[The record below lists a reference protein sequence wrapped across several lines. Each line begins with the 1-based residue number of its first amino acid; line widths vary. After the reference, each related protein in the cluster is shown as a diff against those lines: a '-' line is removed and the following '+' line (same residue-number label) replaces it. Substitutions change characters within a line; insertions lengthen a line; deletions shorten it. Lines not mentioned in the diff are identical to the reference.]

1 MDTSSSGIVLSNNEL
16 ICSEFS
22 DYVEIPCASF
32 NCLYR
37 AKRQGRWFVLKGLKP
52 EYAQQTIY
60 QNLLRKEYELTSL
73 LYHPNI
79 VSAFSFEYDSKIG
92 KCIVL
97 EYVEGYTLRE
107 FLRLNP
113 SSRIRIAVVNEL
125 LDGLQYIHSKQ
136 IIHRDLKPS
145 NILVSRN
152 GNHVKIIDFGL
163 ADSDSHAILKQ
174 PAGSANYIAPE
185 QLQEGVVL
193 DCRSDLY
200 SFGKIMGDVFPYC
213 YRGVTK
219 KCTTENRDKRYGSA
233 IEIQQQLRL
242 YWLRR
247 IVSGLLVFMI
257 VLFCFFMLKKTE
269 TVLRPSV
276 STVEYV
282 NNNEVLN
289 DSTSVRKTVV
299 ENYESEEQ
307 FVESI
312 PVKTL
317 SNREFVRDTVMVNYE
332 SEEQVIKSVP
342 VKTSSDSASVYA
354 IITEQKSSSV
364 EKTVGFDLESFKTAI
379 DSLYKPYID
388 SLMTNKYVCWE
399 TALNRYYDLAV
410 KITYDI
416 WIPLKDSGVFRSEKE
431 EMDIWQKYA
440 LPYVRK
446 YDDTIYNQQ
455 LYPRIKDLP
464 RCK

>member
-22 DYVEIPCASF
+22 DYVEIPCVSF

-185 QLQEGVVL
+185 QLQEGV
-193 DCRSDLY
+193 Y
-200 SFGKIMGDVFPYC
+200 NPQI
-213 YRGVTK
+213 K
-219 KCTTENRDKRYGSA
+219 K
-233 IEIQQQLRL
+233 
-242 YWLRR
+242 
-247 IVSGLLVFMI
+247 
-257 VLFCFFMLKKTE
+257 
-269 TVLRPSV
+269 
-276 STVEYV
+276 
-282 NNNEVLN
+282 
-289 DSTSVRKTVV
+289 
-299 ENYESEEQ
+299 
-307 FVESI
+307 SI
-312 PVKTL
+312 F
-317 SNREFVRDTVMVNYE
+317 SN
-332 SEEQVIKSVP
+332 
-342 VKTSSDSASVYA
+342 
-354 IITEQKSSSV
+354 
-364 EKTVGFDLESFKTAI
+364 
-379 DSLYKPYID
+379 
-388 SLMTNKYVCWE
+388 
-399 TALNRYYDLAV
+399 
-410 KITYDI
+410 
-416 WIPLKDSGVFRSEKE
+416 
-431 EMDIWQKYA
+431 
-440 LPYVRK
+440 
-446 YDDTIYNQQ
+446 
-455 LYPRIKDLP
+455 
-464 RCK
+464 

>member
-1 MDTSSSGIVLSNNEL
+1 MDTSTSGIILQDTEPISATF
-16 ICSEFS
+16 SE
-22 DYVEIPCASF
+22 YIEISCRGI
-32 NCLYR
+32 NCLYK
-37 AKRQGRWFVLKGLKP
+37 AKRQGRWFILKGLNAENVSK
-52 EYAQQTIY
+52 TVF
-60 QNLLRKEYELTSL
+60 QNLLFKEYELTSQL
-73 LYHPNI
+73 NHPNI
-79 VSAFSFEYDSKIG
+79 VSTFSFENDSKIG
-92 KCIVL
+92 KCIVM
-97 EYVEGYTLRE
+97 EYVEGYTLQE
-107 FLRLNP
+107 FLQFNP
-113 SSRIRIAVVNEL
+113 SSHIRIAVVNEL
-125 LDGLQYIHSKQ
+125 LDALQYIHSKQ

-219 KCTTENRDKRYGSA
+219 KCTAENREKRYGSA
-233 IEIQQQLRL
+233 IEIQRQIRL
-242 YWLRR
+242 YWLKR

-282 NNNEVLN
+282 NNNEVSN

-312 PVKTL
+312 PVKI
-317 SNREFVRDTVMVNYE
+317 SNDSTSVRKTVVENYE

-342 VKTSSDSASVYA
+342 VKISSDSASVHA

-399 TALNRYYDLAV
+399 TADNRYYDLAV

-446 YDDTIYNQQ
+446 YDTIYNQQ